1 MASTL
6 QEATECRSKPPHNAE
21 MRRYGASLA
30 TMKKRAEFQRL
41 RGGARWS
48 GQAFLLEGKAR
59 PETSDGQP
67 PMSGTRFGFTI
78 TKKIGKAHER
88 NRMRRRLSHA
98 LRTLSI
104 PPQLAEWDCVIVA
117 RRAAHDCPFEDLV
130 RDFDAALKRLARTPP
145 PRPHATQPQQNTP
158 RDSSASKPPAR
169 GA

>member
-6 QEATECRSKPPHNAE
+6 QKAADGGTGAPGSAA
-21 MRRYGASLA
+21 MRRYGAAL
-30 TMKKRAEFQRL
+30 TTIKKRAEFQRL
-41 RGGARWS
+41 RGGVRWS
-48 GQAFLLEGKAR
+48 GSAFLLEGKPR
-59 PETSDGQP
+59 PPPGEGQRP
-67 PMSGTRFGFTI
+67 VAGIRFGFTI

-98 LRTLSI
+98 LRTLTTPS
-104 PPQLAEWDCVIVA
+104 QLADWDCVIVA

-145 PRPHATQPQQNTP
+145 PKAPG
-158 RDSSASKPPAR
+158 RDSVAAKPPAR